1 MNKFEVRDIN
11 GNVILTTKKVDV
23 FNYCR
28 HAFKVVMQ
36 VASHTNYIVVDG
48 YRHEN
53 MKETIEEHL
62 KNMLEMG

>member
-1 MNKFEVRDIN
+1 MNKFEVRDMNVI
-11 GNVILTTKKVDV
+11 VILTTKKVDV

-28 HAFKVVMQ
+28 HVFKVVMQ

-48 YRHEN
+48 YRHES
-53 MKETIEEHL
+53 MRETIEEHL

>member
-1 MNKFEVRDIN
+1 MNKFEVRDMD
-11 GNVILTTKKVDV
+11 GNVILTTTKVDI

-28 HAFKVVMQ
+28 HVFRVIMQ
-36 VASHTNYIVVDG
+36 IASRTNYIVVDG
-48 YRHEN
+48 YRHED